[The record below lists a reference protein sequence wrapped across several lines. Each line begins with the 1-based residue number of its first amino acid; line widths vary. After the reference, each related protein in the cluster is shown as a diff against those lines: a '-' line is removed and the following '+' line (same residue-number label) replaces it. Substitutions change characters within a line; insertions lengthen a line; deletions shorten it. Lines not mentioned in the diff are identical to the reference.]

1 MTIVFLITSISLG
14 IGSLVVG
21 YWQAGLIVPVQWF
34 LVLGLGWLGTHWR
47 KWYWFSSVALTLI
60 VIAAGYGIWLRLP
73 SWLMLVGVLG
83 GLLGWDLADL
93 SRRLSLA
100 APTDDIRTLER
111 SHLIRVGVIAA
122 IGAGLGI
129 LSLVVQIQGMTF
141 ELAVGLIVLAAF
153 GMTRLVMMLR
163 KY

>member
-1 MTIVFLITSISLG
+1 MTIIFFILSITIGIASLA
-14 IGSLVVG
+14 VG
-21 YWQAGLIVPVQWF
+21 YWQSGLIVPAQWL

-60 VIAAGYGIWLRLP
+60 VFAAGYGIWLRLP

-93 SRRLSLA
+93 SRRLLFA
-100 APTDDIRTLER
+100 APTDDIRELDR
-111 SHLIRVGVIAA
+111 NHIVRAGVIAA
-122 IGAGLGI
+122 IGSGLGI

-153 GMTRLVMMLR
+153 GVTRLVMMLR